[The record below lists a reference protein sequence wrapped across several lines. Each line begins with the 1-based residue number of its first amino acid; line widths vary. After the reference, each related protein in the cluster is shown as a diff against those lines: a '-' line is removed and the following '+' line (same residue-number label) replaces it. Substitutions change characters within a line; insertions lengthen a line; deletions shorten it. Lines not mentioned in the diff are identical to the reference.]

1 MNLHGRIL
9 LVNRLA
15 RELAALTR
23 DEREQAIALAREL
36 LEDTAWNGL
45 AAGGSQPTPSCS
57 ARTATVDASSAAGAS
72 GARCCS
78 ETGARPTR
86 SGPLR

>member
-15 RELAALTR
+15 RGLAALTR

-36 LEDTAWNGL
+36 LEEKRWVEA
-45 AAGGSQPTPSCS
+45 
-57 ARTATVDASSAAGAS
+57 TATVAEPA
-72 GARCCS
+72 
-78 ETGARPTR
+78 TKPTQ
-86 SGPLR
+86 